1 MKKVVLITGGSD
13 GLGKEIARVF
23 KDDFLV
29 IILADK
35 EEKLKKTAKELG
47 VDYFVCDVSS
57 YKNCEEI
64 FNKIIQEYKKID
76 CLINNAGIW
85 IEGFLEENEFEK
97 IKKTVEINLL
107 GSIYLTKLV
116 VPLMKKQKSGDLIFI
131 NSQAG
136 LNAKAKRSVYTATKW
151 GLNGFAKSL
160 QQELSS
166 FNIRVFNVYPG
177 KMKTSLFEKAGVEK
191 DLSNAFESKY
201 LAKLIKEILLL
212 PKEIVVSEFGI
223 KNLNQ

>member
-160 QQELSS
+160 QQELLP
-166 FNIRVFNVYPG
+166 FNIRVLNFYPG
-177 KMKTSLFEKAGVEK
+177 KMKTLLFEKAGVEK